1 MIVPDFYR
9 KIFLALALACLS
21 ASFCSGQGNIGFFTP
36 SPVQDNNRL
45 VPLVGA
51 QGILYASSM
60 VGLNLLWYKNYAHSS
75 FHFFNDNKEWQQ
87 MDKLGHILTCY
98 TLSRLTAALYLWSG
112 IRNPSSANYGAALGM
127 AYQTN
132 IEIFDGFSSQWG
144 FSPGDMAANTI
155 GAGLFL
161 SEQALTNGQP
171 VMMKI
176 SFHPTQYRQYRPNE
190 LGDNIWEEF
199 IKDYNGQTYWLAF
212 AISSLLPK
220 GNKVPGWLCLDFGYG
235 AEGMTGAVT
244 NPVTYDSTGNEI
256 CFDRYRKFLVSLDVN
271 LTKIPTKSAPM
282 KSFLGAISFIKVP
295 FPALEF
301 SRGKFKFHILYF

>member
-1 MIVPDFYR
+1 MKLPNILH
-9 KIFLALALACLS
+9 KILFAVTLACLS
-21 ASFCSGQGNIGFFTP
+21 TSLCCGQGFFTP
-36 SPVQDNNRL
+36 SPVLNNNRL
-45 VPLVGA
+45 VPLVGSQA
-51 QGILYASSM
+51 VVYAGSM
-60 VGLNLLWYKNYAHSS
+60 VGLNLLWYKNYAHSA
-75 FHFFNDNKEWQQ
+75 FHFFNDDGEWQQ
-87 MDKLGHILTCY
+87 MDKLGHILTAY
-98 TLSRLTAALYLWSG
+98 TISRITAALYQWSG
-112 IRNPSSANYGAALGM
+112 LRAPACNNYGAAVGL

-132 IEIFDGFSSQWG
+132 IEIFDGFSAEWG
-144 FSPGDMAANTI
+144 FSPGDMTANTI

-161 SEQALTNGQP
+161 SEQALSNGQQP

-176 SFHPTQYRQYRPNE
+176 SFHPTEYRQYRPNE
-190 LGDNIWEEF
+190 LGDNIWQEF

-212 AISSLLPK
+212 AISSFLPK

-256 CFDRYRKFLVSLDVN
+256 CFDRYRKFFCSLDVD
-271 LTKIPTKSAPM
+271 LTKIPTKSPPM
-282 KSFLGAISFIKVP
+282 KAFLGAVSFIKIP